1 MSRSKASGFVT
12 RRSHKKIL
20 KLTKGQFLSRSK
32 TFKRAQ
38 EAMMHSLWYAYRD
51 RRQRRRQLRQLWII
65 RINAGARAQ
74 DLSYSR
80 FMHALKLANITL
92 DRKIL
97 ADLAARDAG
106 TFNQIVAAAKET
118 IGTHAK
124 TGTQP
129 A

>member
-20 KLTKGQFLSRSK
+20 KLTKGQFLTRSK
-32 TFKRAQ
+32 LFKRAQ
-38 EAMMHSLWYAYRD
+38 ESMMHSLWYAYRD

-74 DLSYSR
+74 DLTYSR
-80 FMHALKLANITL
+80 FIYGLKLANITL

-97 ADLAARDAG
+97 ADLAARDNAV
-106 TFNQIVAAAKET
+106 FNQIVAAAKDT
-118 IGTHAK
+118 LSQKAPAHA
-124 TGTQP
+124 
-129 A
+129 